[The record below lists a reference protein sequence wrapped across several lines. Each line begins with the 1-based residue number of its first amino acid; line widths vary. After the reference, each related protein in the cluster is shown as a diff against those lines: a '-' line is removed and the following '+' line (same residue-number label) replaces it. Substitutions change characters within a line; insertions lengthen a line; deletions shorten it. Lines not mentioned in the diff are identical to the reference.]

1 MAILK
6 KRLDTFPS
14 FNINR
19 GYGGYTP
26 PALPLKSA
34 SVIFLILSASLID
47 LDISFFS
54 IGKDVYSLVKHFLQK
69 TNDLSTFFFF

>member
-6 KRLDTFPS
+6 KCLDTFPS

-19 GYGGYTP
+19 GYGGYAP

-34 SVIFLILSASLID
+34 SIIFLILSASLID
-47 LDISFFS
+47 LDISKD